1 MYMSKMFVLSKL
13 LPPSAELQNIFC
25 CCWFVLKL
33 FLVCTLFKIAVVS
46 FGFVPYLAQEIPKTF
61 ADTLLSLQDYTAGLV
76 QNISVS
82 G

>member
-13 LPPSAELQNIFC
+13 LPPSVELQNIFC

-46 FGFVPYLAQEIPKTF
+46 FGFVPYLAQKIPKAF
-61 ADTLLSLQDYTAGLV
+61 ADTLLSLQGYTAGLV